1 MEEVFLGWDVGAW
14 HCELGDSR
22 DALCALVQDPHG
34 EPVLAGHPWRGNL
47 RKILNDHEGPALVDA
62 MLGLLK
68 IPPISKGSM
77 TVAIDTPLGWPVAFL
92 DLLLHRRLPNSIPE
106 IQHKNDI
113 LFRRTDQILVE
124 NGHRPLSVVQDLI
137 SSASTK
143 GMFFIC
149 KAGLTQTQPGT
160 WTGWEEPR
168 PLRVTAI
175 ETYPAP
181 CKKGKL
187 FEAAV
192 AEIAQAEDFR
202 KVCDKKRHVEA
213 DVKDA
218 LYCALVAFDF
228 THRRESLLSPEAA
241 GHAVP
246 PEEGWIWIP
255 RDCYPNLSAAKDPS
269 RRDGVR

>member
-1 MEEVFLGWDVGAW
+1 MNEIFLGWDVGAW
-14 HCELGDSR
+14 HCEVGDSR
-22 DALCALVQDPHG
+22 DALCALVLDLQG
-34 EPVLAGHPWRGNL
+34 EPLLHGRPWRGNL
-47 RKILNDHEGPALVDA
+47 RKLLNDHEGPALVDA

-68 IPPISKGSM
+68 VEPLFEGSV

-92 DLLLHRRLPNSIPE
+92 DLLLHRRLPKSIPE
-106 IQHKNDI
+106 IQHKNNI

-143 GMFFIC
+143 GMFFLDR
-149 KAGLTQTQPGT
+149 ARLTQTQPGV
-160 WTGWEEPR
+160 WTGCEEPR
-168 PLRVTAI
+168 RLQVTAI

-181 CKKGKL
+181 CKKGMM
-187 FEAAV
+187 FEESVAAI
-192 AEIAQAEDFR
+192 AEAEDFR
-202 KVCDKKRHVEA
+202 KVCENRRHVEA

-228 THRRESLLSPEAA
+228 AHRRESLLSPETASDQ
-241 GHAVP
+241 VP

-255 RDCYPNLSAAKDPS
+255 RTCYPNIS
-269 RRDGVR
+269 RST

>member
-22 DALCALVQDPHG
+22 DALCALIRDTHG
-34 EPVLAGHPWRGNL
+34 EPVLAGRPWRGNL
-47 RKILNDHEGPALVDA
+47 RKTLNDHEGPELVDA

-68 IPPISKGSM
+68 LQPLAKGSV
-77 TVAIDTPLGWPVAFL
+77 TVAIDTPLGWPAAFL

-106 IQHKNDI
+106 IQHKNNI

-143 GMFFIC
+143 GMFFLER
-149 KAGLTQTQPGT
+149 ARLTQTQLGI
-160 WTGWEEPR
+160 WTGDEKPR
-168 PLRVTAI
+168 RLRVTAI

-181 CKKGKL
+181 CKKGQM
-187 FEAAV
+187 FDAAV
-192 AEIAQAEDFR
+192 AEIAKAEDFR
-202 KVCDKKRHVEA
+202 KVCDRKRHVEA

-218 LYCALVAFDF
+218 LYCALVAFELV
-228 THRRESLLSPEAA
+228 HRREGLLSPDSA
-241 GHAVP
+241 GHPVSA
-246 PEEGWIWIP
+246 EEGWIWIP
-255 RDCYPNLSAAKDPS
+255 RECYPKIAGSRPS
-269 RRDGVR
+269 Q